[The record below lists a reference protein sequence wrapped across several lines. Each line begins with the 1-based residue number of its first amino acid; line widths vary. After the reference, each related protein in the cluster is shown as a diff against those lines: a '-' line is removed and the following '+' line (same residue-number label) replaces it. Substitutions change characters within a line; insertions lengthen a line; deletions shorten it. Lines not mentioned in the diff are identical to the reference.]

1 MSSAGSYGSGGG
13 GGGVGNVKFLTGN
26 SGGPV
31 GPDLVGNINVDGTGS
46 ISVSGNAGTNT
57 LTIELSGAVADQYV
71 TESGTA
77 VPVAGI
83 LNIDGMS
90 PITTSATGDTV
101 FIGSDGTVATLYECD
116 DSTSAAPL
124 SGVLNITGGTSGAIF
139 TGFGNTITESFNFLS
154 MADSTSTTGYVS
166 IGGDK
171 VLSCGSGV
179 SSRNIF
185 VGQGAGNATITG
197 IRNSAVGFTSLAS
210 GTTAGDNTS
219 VGNSA
224 LNTLTSGTAN
234 TCMGSTSLANATT
247 ASGNTCIGFGS
258 AFNLLTGRDN
268 TIIGSSGGT
277 AYTGSESSNI
287 VIGSIG
293 TTGDNNQIR
302 IGTQGASAG
311 QQNACNI
318 AGIYGSTVGGTNALV
333 FIDNTGQ
340 LGTTGGT
347 FSAVTSI
354 DGSTIGSVPISGALT
369 ITGGTSGAV
378 FATAGTTITESFDF
392 LDMADSSS
400 TTGYIQIGST
410 RVFNCGAGVSGHNT
424 FVGQNAG
431 NSTLSGTQN
440 VCIGDGPGASGAGAV
455 LTTGNLNT
463 SCGYATFNNLGSG
476 FQNSAF
482 GGDALENVTTGH
494 NNTACGQGAL
504 LAINTGSNNT
514 GLGYAAG
521 SSYTTGS
528 EANNL
533 CVGANVTGVNGES
546 NTIRIG
552 DTASATACYV
562 AGTYGQAVGGTNA
575 ALFIDNTG
583 KIGTTGGSSG
593 GVSTIT
599 RDNVGTITGAV
610 TLTGGTSGAFYTTS
624 GGNTL
629 TTTFTKLV
637 MSDTTATKIG

>member
-1 MSSAGSYGSGGG
+1 
-13 GGGVGNVKFLTGN
+13 
-26 SGGPV
+26 
-31 GPDLVGNINVDGTGS
+31 
-46 ISVSGNAGTNT
+46 
-57 LTIELSGAVADQYV
+57 
-71 TESGTA
+71 
-77 VPVAGI
+77 
-83 LNIDGMS
+83 
-90 PITTSATGDTV
+90 
-101 FIGSDGTVATLYECD
+101 
-116 DSTSAAPL
+116 
-124 SGVLNITGGTSGAIF
+124 
-139 TGFGNTITESFNFLS
+139 
-154 MADSTSTTGYVS
+154 
-166 IGGDK
+166 
-171 VLSCGSGV
+171 
-179 SSRNIF
+179 
-185 VGQGAGNATITG
+185 
-197 IRNSAVGFTSLAS
+197 
-210 GTTAGDNTS
+210 
-219 VGNSA
+219 
-224 LNTLTSGTAN
+224 
-234 TCMGSTSLANATT
+234 
-247 ASGNTCIGFGS
+247 
-258 AFNLLTGRDN
+258 
-268 TIIGSSGGT
+268 
-277 AYTGSESSNI
+277 
-287 VIGSIG
+287 
-293 TTGDNNQIR
+293 
-302 IGTQGASAG
+302 
-311 QQNACNI
+311 
-318 AGIYGSTVGGTNALV
+318 
-333 FIDNTGQ
+333 
-340 LGTTGGT
+340 
-347 FSAVTSI
+347 
-354 DGSTIGSVPISGALT
+354 
-369 ITGGTSGAV
+369 
-378 FATAGTTITESFDF
+378 
-392 LDMADSSS
+392 MADSSS

-599 RDNVGTITGAV
+599 GDNVGTITGAV

-637 MSDTTATKIG
+637 MSDTTATTGFISLGGTTVLQAGGGVANNNIFVGEGTGNTTLSGTRNTAIGAGAMTSLTSATNSVAVGSLALPAQTSGAANIGIGYQALHALTTAGSNVAIGFQALSTTTTGTGQNVAVGNSSLSSLGTGSLNTAVGYQSGFNLSGTEVGNILIGNFGVAAESNAIRIGGIGASGPALQTTCYIAGIAGVTVANSAAVLINTANGQLGTLPSSRRFKENISDMGSASGDIYKLRPVKFNFKGDFNESYGLIAEDVEEAMPYLVSYDKEGMPATVKYHELPALLLNEISAHQASITELERTIQRLKLK